1 MRTLQEKLTKAS
13 QDRELLREREL
24 QEKLEQMKDLLEA
37 ERKRYNDIFTRLEG
51 AQEEVRDL
59 TMTIRLLT
67 RDRVALQRRV
77 NG

>member
-1 MRTLQEKLTKAS
+1 MEPIKETMAKPKATNGN
-13 QDRELLREREL
+13 RVHEL

-37 ERKRYNDIFTRLEG
+37 ERKRYNDISIRLES
-51 AQEEVRDL
+51 AKEEIGDL

-67 RDRVALQRRV
+67 RDRVMLQRRV